1 MARARR
7 LRKRLLGRPSP
18 AMVVAML
25 ALLVAMTGT
34 AVAQTKHFPEFNS
47 IDIIDNSLT
56 GADVKNKSLTPK
68 DFSGSVRGKPGKRG
82 KTGAKGAQGSVG
94 PPGPSGPPGQTGPQG
109 AQGPSG
115 PFPGV
120 LPAGQ
125 TIRGSFVVG
134 GRAAVVDEA
143 FYNASS
149 FGFILAAKPVPH
161 YITGGPTAQCPGS
174 KTNPQ
179 AQSGHLCLYEF
190 ARVNAAAPEILDPET
205 GLPGVSEQG
214 FFLRLNANAV
224 VDALAYG
231 TWAVTS

>member
-1 MARARR
+1 
-7 LRKRLLGRPSP
+7 
-18 AMVVAML
+18 
-25 ALLVAMTGT
+25 
-34 AVAQTKHFPEFNS
+34 
-47 IDIIDNSLT
+47 
-56 GADVKNKSLTPK
+56 
-68 DFSGSVRGKPGKRG
+68 
-82 KTGAKGAQGSVG
+82 
-94 PPGPSGPPGQTGPQG
+94 
-109 AQGPSG
+109 
-115 PFPGV
+115 
-120 LPAGQ
+120 
-125 TIRGSFVVG
+125 
-134 GRAAVVDEA
+134 VVDEA
-143 FYNASS
+143 FYSASS

-224 VDALAYG
+224 GDALAYG